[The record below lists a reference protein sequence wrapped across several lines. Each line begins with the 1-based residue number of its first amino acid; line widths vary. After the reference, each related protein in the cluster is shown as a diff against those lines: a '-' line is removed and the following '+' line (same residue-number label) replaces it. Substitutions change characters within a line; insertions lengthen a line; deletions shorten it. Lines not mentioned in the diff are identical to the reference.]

1 MKTINSIPTSKLQ
14 RASNIIKT
22 GAKVGGNYVKYYA
35 NRVTKSKE
43 EADQILNEDNAEDI
57 YDGLKNLKGSALKVA
72 QMMSMDKSV
81 LPKEYVEK
89 FSLSQFSVPPLSGPL
104 ISKTFSKSFGKI
116 PSEIF
121 DSFSSDAIYAASIGQ
136 VHKASK
142 NGEHFAVK
150 IQYPGVANSISS
162 DLALVKP
169 FALKLLNISSKDAD
183 VYFQEVK
190 NKLLEETDY
199 HNELIQGKTLAS
211 ECSKLKNIIFPK
223 YYTEFSSDKVL
234 TMEWMEG
241 EHLSTF
247 CERMAGTP
255 EAHKISQALWDFYMF
270 QLHVLKKFHADPH
283 PGNFLVD
290 KDCNLIVLD
299 FGCLKTIPDNFYT
312 PYFELV
318 KEENRNNSNQFKSI
332 LKRLEVLYDDDTPE
346 EEQFIESIFS
356 ELLSVF
362 TKPFQSE
369 TFDFSNEEF
378 FQEIVALGEK
388 LSKDK
393 ELRNQNGGRGSKH
406 FIYMNRTFFGLYN
419 LMFDLK
425 SKNIVTMNYSP
436 DSNGE

>member
-1 MKTINSIPTSKLQ
+1 MKSIDSIPTSKIQ
-14 RASNIIKT
+14 RASNILKT

-35 NRVTKSKE
+35 NRVTKSKD
-43 EADQILNEDNAEDI
+43 EANQILNEDNAEDI

-89 FSLSQFSVPPLSGPL
+89 FSLSQFSVPPLSAPL
-104 ISKTFSKSFGKI
+104 IAKTVKKNLGKY
-116 PSEIF
+116 PNEIF
-121 DSFSSDAIYAASIGQ
+121 DTFSPDAIHAASIGQ
-136 VHKASK
+136 VHQATKDGK
-142 NGEHFAVK
+142 KLAVK
-150 IQYPGVANSISS
+150 IQYPGVADSISS

-169 FALKLLNISSKDAD
+169 FALKLLNLSSKDAD

-190 NKLLEETDY
+190 NKLMEETDY
-199 HNELIQGKTLAS
+199 TNELQQGEAIANA
-211 ECSKLKNIIFPK
+211 CGKLENVIFPK
-223 YYTEFSSDKVL
+223 YYPELSSGKVI

-241 EHLSTF
+241 EHLSEF
-247 CERMAGTP
+247 YNRMAGTP
-255 EAHKISQALWDFYMF
+255 QAKQVSQSLWDFYMY
-270 QLHVLKKFHADPH
+270 QLHQLKQFHADPH

-290 KDCNLIVLD
+290 KDYNLIALD
-299 FGCLKTIPDNFYT
+299 FGCLKTIPNDFYN

-318 KEENRNNSNQFKSI
+318 DEKNRNDKEKFRSI
-332 LKRLEVLYDDDTPE
+332 LLQLEVLYENDTPE
-346 EEQFIESIFS
+346 EVAFVEGLFH

-369 TFDFSNEEF
+369 TFDFSDESF
-378 FQEIVALGEK
+378 FQEIIQLGEK

-393 ELRNQNGGRGSKH
+393 DLRDQNGGRGSKH

-425 SKNIVTMNYSP
+425 SKDIQIQNYSP
-436 DSNGE
+436 K

>member
-35 NRVTKSKE
+35 NRVTKSKK

-104 ISKTFSKSFGKI
+104 ISKTFSKSFGKS

-369 TFDFSNEEF
+369 TFDFSNEAF
-378 FQEIVALGEK
+378 FQEIIALGEK

>member
-1 MKTINSIPTSKLQ
+1 ML
-14 RASNIIKT
+14 
-22 GAKVGGNYVKYYA
+22 
-35 NRVTKSKE
+35 
-43 EADQILNEDNAEDI
+43 
-57 YDGLKNLKGSALKVA
+57 
-72 QMMSMDKSV
+72 
-81 LPKEYVEK
+81 
-89 FSLSQFSVPPLSGPL
+89 
-104 ISKTFSKSFGKI
+104 SKSFGKS

-199 HNELIQGKTLAS
+199 HNELNQGKTLAS

>member
-1 MKTINSIPTSKLQ
+1 MKSIDSIPTSKLQ

-35 NRVTKSKE
+35 NRVTKTKDK
-43 EADQILNEDNAEDI
+43 ANQILNEDNAEDI

-89 FSLSQFSVPPLSGPL
+89 FSLSQFSVPALSAPL
-104 ISKTFSKSFGKI
+104 IAKTVKKNLGKY
-116 PSEIF
+116 PNEIF
-121 DSFSSDAIYAASIGQ
+121 DTFSPDAIHAASIGQ
-136 VHKASK
+136 VHQATKGGK
-142 NGEHFAVK
+142 KLAVK
-150 IQYPGVANSISS
+150 IQYPGVADSISS

-190 NKLLEETDY
+190 NKLMEETDY
-199 HNELIQGKTLAS
+199 TNELQQGEAIAEACKPL
-211 ECSKLKNIIFPK
+211 ENVIFPK
-223 YYTEFSSDKVL
+223 YYPELSSGKVI

-241 EHLSTF
+241 EHLSEF
-247 CERMAGTP
+247 YNRMAGTP
-255 EAHKISQALWDFYMF
+255 QAKKVSQALWDFYMF
-270 QLHVLKKFHADPH
+270 QLHQLKQFHADPH

-290 KDCNLIVLD
+290 KDFNLIALD
-299 FGCLKTIPDNFYT
+299 FGCLKSIPDDFYN

-318 KEENRNNSNQFKSI
+318 DEKNRNDKEKFRSI
-332 LKRLEVLYDDDTPE
+332 LMQLEVLYENDTPE
-346 EEQFIESIFS
+346 EIAFVEGLFH

-369 TFDFSNEEF
+369 TFDFSDESF
-378 FQEIVALGEK
+378 FQEIIQLGER

-393 ELRNQNGGRGSKH
+393 DLRDQNGGRGSKH

-425 SKNIVTMNYSP
+425 SKDIQIQNYSP
-436 DSNGE
+436 NA

>member
-104 ISKTFSKSFGKI
+104 ISKTFSKSFGKS

>member
-104 ISKTFSKSFGKI
+104 ISKTFSKSFGKS

-369 TFDFSNEEF
+369 TFDFSNEAF